1 MTNGLDPICKQKLSL
16 SLFQYFKNFNINTQ
30 APDVIN
36 ISCNEKKN
44 ISPTY
49 STYRTCICRGYIYIF
64 VTRTINVRC
73 LCINII

>member
-49 STYRTCICRGYIYIF
+49 STYRTCICRGYNIYFLLQEQLISG
-64 VTRTINVRC
+64 VCV
-73 LCINII
+73 